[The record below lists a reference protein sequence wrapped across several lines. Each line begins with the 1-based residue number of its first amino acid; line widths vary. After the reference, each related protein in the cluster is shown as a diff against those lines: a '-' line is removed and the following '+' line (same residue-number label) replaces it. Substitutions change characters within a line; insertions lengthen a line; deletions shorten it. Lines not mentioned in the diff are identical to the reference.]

1 MIFEFSI
8 LDLVQVHLLNSPRI
22 SREPVGDKIVLIA
35 FQSWNAINMKIGPT
49 DFWSYS
55 DSVPALNQGC

>member
-1 MIFEFSI
+1 MIFGFGI

-22 SREPVGDKIVLIA
+22 SREPVEHIIVLIT

-49 DFWSYS
+49 
-55 DSVPALNQGC
+55 L